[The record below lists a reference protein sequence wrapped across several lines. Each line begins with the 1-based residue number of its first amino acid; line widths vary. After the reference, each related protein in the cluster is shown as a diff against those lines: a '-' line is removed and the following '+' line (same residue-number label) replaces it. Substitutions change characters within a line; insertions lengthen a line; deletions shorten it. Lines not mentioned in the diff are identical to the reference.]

1 MRQWVD
7 RCLEYVLITL
17 TALLTLDVLWQVF
30 SRLVLPSPSSFTDE
44 LARFLFMWVGLLGAA
59 YAAGK
64 RLHLAID
71 LLATRLGAAGAQ
83 RLSRVVDAALLV
95 FALLILELGGG
106 RLVYITLT
114 LNQLSP
120 TMQVP
125 LGYVYLSVPI
135 SGALCVYYA
144 IDNMLATRPQ
154 ATQADGHANA

>member
-71 LLATRLGAAGAQ
+71 LLATRLGP
-83 RLSRVVDAALLV
+83 RVHRGCRALWMRR
-95 FALLILELGGG
+95 FWF
-106 RLVYITLT
+106 
-114 LNQLSP
+114 SP
-120 TMQVP
+120 
-125 LGYVYLSVPI
+125 
-135 SGALCVYYA
+135 C
-144 IDNMLATRPQ
+144 
-154 ATQADGHANA
+154 